1 METGEFKDFDWLEEC
16 EALERHYKEE
26 QAPYTVVKS
35 WKLLDFIKINKI
47 DRYLFCYDYYSVTGG
62 GEPAIIFYAKDGRS
76 ITVYNLRCYT
86 PRHLYKYRKYMFVEL
101 RASGHYML
109 CSSIE
114 IFVPKGET
122 EMPF

>member
-1 METGEFKDFDWLEEC
+1 METGEFKDFDELEEC
-16 EALERHYKEE
+16 EAFERHYMEE
-26 QAPYTVVKS
+26 QAPYMVVKS
-35 WKLLDFIKINKI
+35 WMLSDFIKINKI
-47 DRYLFCYDYYSVTGG
+47 DKYLFCYDYYSVTGG

-101 RASGHYML
+101 MASGYYML
-109 CSSIE
+109 RSSIE
-114 IFVPKGET
+114 IFVPKDET